1 MQLGHVAGYK
11 PSSTIRNLI
20 FTGDFYFEQDIYL
33 TYQ

>member
-20 FTGDFYFEQDIYL
+20 FPDFYFQQDIYL
-33 TYQ
+33 TY